1 MTFPD
6 RAIRAYIEASRGALH
21 PMLSTD
27 AAYADDV
34 ADALTPIG
42 AEMRPFDTGMMH
54 GPVQW
59 LEGQAP
65 SAPARKRLRA
75 SAEARVPGGRHDPV
89 RVARRGDPSRVAA
102 LRVR

>member
-1 MTFPD
+1 MARAPVHYQTGRQDDLPD

-65 SAPARKRLRA
+65 SAPARHESQRLFTP
-75 SAEARVPGGRHDPV
+75 VDVMPGQL
-89 RVARRGDPSRVAA
+89 S
-102 LRVR
+102 L